1 MIDSSQKFV
10 YISGKLLHFES
21 RATQRRLGWEK
32 IEVKFRSFSH
42 PCKIKGRDGQNIW
55 VNFSSQT

>member
-32 IEVKFRSFSH
+32 SRSNFAVFHTPVKSKEGMG
-42 PCKIKGRDGQNIW
+42 KITG
-55 VNFSSQT
+55 